1 MAKMQVNMAV
11 KFYDNSAFIK
21 KVLYSRYFLK
31 KKLQANLPVLSF
43 KG

>member
-1 MAKMQVNMAV
+1 MAKMQVNIAV

-21 KVLYSRYFLK
+21 KVLYSGYFLK
-31 KKLQANLPVLSF
+31 RKLQANLLALPF